1 MSIRCQTISENP
13 KTLHKNCAD
22 LPIWSA
28 WLSYSSWGLPR
39 PGDVVS
45 NIRMPYVFCAETIK
59 DYVRLSKSKKRFMT
73 FELSQAV
80 RPNILSLKPYRCAR
94 DDYSSGILLD
104 ANENTHGPS
113 LSEAASQNICG
124 KHGQLERYPDPHQVK
139 IEAQLSLLSYTRPKY
154 LLPVHLFHDIYDCL
168 HFWVLRWNSRKNYVH
183 SEEYHLNLI
192 FILALDLMNVS
203 IWPCEFLW
211 DLE

>member
-1 MSIRCQTISENP
+1 MSISCQTISENP
-13 KTLHKNCAD
+13 KTLHRNCAD

-45 NIRMPYVFCAETIK
+45 NIRMPYVFLCWSNK
-59 DYVRLSKSKKRFMT
+59 GLRHKKRFMT

-94 DDYSSGILLD
+94 DDYSFGILLD

-113 LSEAASQNICG
+113 LSEATKSQNICG

-139 IEAQLSLLSYTRPKY
+139 IEAQLSLLREPSYHGYHTY
-154 LLPVHLFHDIYDCL
+154 LSIYFIISMIGL
-168 HFWVLRWNSRKNYVH
+168 HFWLLRWNSRKIYVH
-183 SEEYHLNLI
+183 SEEYHLNPI

-211 DLE
+211 DRE

>member
-1 MSIRCQTISENP
+1 
-13 KTLHKNCAD
+13 
-22 LPIWSA
+22 
-28 WLSYSSWGLPR
+28 
-39 PGDVVS
+39 
-45 NIRMPYVFCAETIK
+45 
-59 DYVRLSKSKKRFMT
+59 MT

-139 IEAQLSLLSYTRPKY
+139 IEAQLSLLREPSYHCYHTYSRSHCMY
-154 LLPVHLFHDIYDCL
+154 LGG
-168 HFWVLRWNSRKNYVH
+168 
-183 SEEYHLNLI
+183 
-192 FILALDLMNVS
+192 
-203 IWPCEFLW
+203 
-211 DLE
+211 